1 VLQKSDGHV
10 VRDPGEVTADE
21 VLRAR
26 VSEGEFVVRVDA

>member
-1 VLQKSDGHV
+1 VLQKTDGHV
-10 VRDPGEVTADE
+10 VRDPDEVTGGE